1 MVKTLPCNVGGVGS
15 LPGEAKNPG
24 PGFSM
29 EQEAALVEVFW
40 GLIYLRVKTQNI
52 KQEQCSNK
60 LNKDFLN
67 GPHEKKK
74 SLKKSV
80 SK

>member
-1 MVKTLPCNVGGVGS
+1 
-15 LPGEAKNPG
+15 
-24 PGFSM
+24 M

-67 GPHEKKK
+67 GPHEKKNQCQNNPNLLLGFL
-74 SLKKSV
+74 SLV
-80 SK
+80 PHH

>member
-1 MVKTLPCNVGGVGS
+1 
-15 LPGEAKNPG
+15 
-24 PGFSM
+24 M

-74 SLKKSV
+74 IFKKISV
-80 SK
+80 KITQIFYLDFSP